1 MQFFLAYKFLSS
13 KDNSGYLSI
22 LSKISVLGI
31 ILGIAI
37 LITVMSVM
45 NGFEKEIKNRI
56 LSFTSHIT
64 IYGDSITSD
73 KNLLFLDNLI
83 KSNKIKSYSYYTENE
98 SLISNGD
105 NSTGAML
112 RAVNPSLESKVSI
125 ISESIILGKYCADN
139 DEGVLLGVGTAQKL
153 GVSIGDVIDL
163 YTRLNVNN
171 KLVNYNKSLK
181 VIGIYD
187 VGLHEYNNAYIYTNI
202 NTFLASKNNNNN
214 SLIINLARIKLENPL
229 DASDFSSFFN
239 SQNTTMYSRD
249 WTKSHQSLFLAINSE
264 KRVMFIILILVI
276 IIAAFNIVSSLL
288 ILIKNKERDI
298 AILMSLGAS
307 KSHVINI
314 FLIQGMVFG
323 LIGIVLGVALGLILS
338 SNINNVVNFLEYL
351 FNRQLMPPEIY
362 HLNQIPSVINIKDIQ
377 NIVFTSIVLVF
388 LMSIFPANK
397 AASLKPSEIFKD
409 NT

>member
-125 ISESIILGKYCADN
+125 ISESIILGKYFADN